1 MNERISYEESYR
13 RLQERGHFS
22 EKAVPPIRPQL
33 PSIQDEAP
41 LGISFFRT
49 FVGEEEPGLAEDI
62 ANMTMPRTFFGRT
75 EVRQVS
81 FKNTDLSESCL
92 CWNNFIQVDFTKAL
106 LSGSDMRA
114 SLYDHVLFVQ
124 ADLSGA
130 DLRTSAFDA
139 CDFTDAVMKDV
150 KLTDEQGRLLNL
162 SESQH
167 REIDWQ
173 DEDGEE
179 PDGG

>member
-1 MNERISYEESYR
+1 MSERISYEESYR
-13 RLQERGHFS
+13 RLQERGHFP
-22 EKAVPPIRPQL
+22 EKDAPPLPSQL
-33 PSIQDEAP
+33 PSIQDEGP

-49 FVGEEEPGLAEDI
+49 FVGEEEPGRVEDI
-62 ANMTMPRTFFGRT
+62 ANMTLPRTFFGRS

-81 FKNTDLSESCL
+81 FKHTDLSESCL
-92 CWNNFIQVDFTKAL
+92 CWNDLVQVDFTEAD
-106 LSGSDMRA
+106 LSGSDLRA
-114 SLYDHVLFVQ
+114 SACDHVLFAH

-130 DLRTSAFDA
+130 DLRHSTFDA
-139 CDFTDAVMKDV
+139 CDFRDATMRGV
-150 KLTDEQGRLLNL
+150 KLTHTQGSSLSL
-162 SESQH
+162 SESQR

>member
-13 RLQERGHFS
+13 RLQERGHFP
-22 EKAVPPIRPQL
+22 ENAVPPIRPQL

-49 FVGEEEPGLAEDI
+49 FVGEEETGLIEDI
-62 ANMTMPRTFFGRT
+62 ANMTLPRTFFGRT
-75 EVRQVS
+75 EVRQTS
-81 FKNTDLSESCL
+81 FKHTNLSESCL
-92 CWNNFIQVDFTKAL
+92 CWNDFIQVDFTKAC
-106 LSGSDMRA
+106 LSGSDLRA

-130 DLRTSAFDA
+130 DLRHSIFDA
-139 CDFTDAVMKDV
+139 CDFTGAVMKDV
-150 KLTDEQGRLLNL
+150 KLTHDQGRLLNL
-162 SESQH
+162 LESQR

-179 PDGG
+179 PEGG